1 MIVITISSIIYF
13 IYFIRTNTDLLKNF
27 ENISFIE
34 LVIIFMLKL
43 LSIFCLSNININIL
57 QNLNINLHQ
66 RESAELTI
74 RNTLGN
80 LTTPFKLG
88 TGYKVSFL
96 KNKYD
101 FKLTDFI
108 YWNTFFSILNLVPL
122 TLLFMTIS
130 VWNSAFFLKG
140 NYIYLLIGLFLICI
154 IIFLIN
160 NLNFFKNR
168 IYPYKLIS
176 SNNFKIQ
183 ISNLVYF
190 FSSSTIIYIL
200 ASNFTLGM
208 DYYSALSYSFLN
220 SFINLLNLTPGN
232 IGIKETV
239 LILLDDIHSI
249 SFQVIIIISFI
260 ERMITFLALLFS
272 QIILKFKKPLL

>member
-1 MIVITISSIIYF
+1 
-13 IYFIRTNTDLLKNF
+13 
-27 ENISFIE
+27 
-34 LVIIFMLKL
+34 MLKL

-57 QNLNINLHQ
+57 KNLNINLHQ
-66 RESAELTI
+66 RESAELTV

-101 FKLTDFI
+101 LKLTDFI

-122 TLLFMTIS
+122 TLLFLTIS

-140 NYIYLLIGLFLICI
+140 NYIYFLIGLFLICI
-154 IIFLIN
+154 ITFLIY
-160 NLNFFKNR
+160 NLNFIKNR
-168 IYPYKLIS
+168 IYRYKLIS

-200 ASNFTLGM
+200 ASNFTLSIE
-208 DYYSALSYSFLN
+208 YYSALSYSFLN

-239 LILLDDIHSI
+239 LILLDDIHSM

-260 ERMITFLALLFS
+260 ERMVTFFALLFS
-272 QIILKFKKPLL
+272 QIILKFKKLLL

>member
-13 IYFIRTNTDLLKNF
+13 IYFIRTNTELLKNF
-27 ENISFIE
+27 QNISFFE
-34 LVIIFMLKL
+34 LVLIFMLKL

-57 QNLNINLHQ
+57 KNLNINLHQ

-96 KNKYD
+96 KNRYD

-108 YWNTFFSILNLVPL
+108 YWNTFFSVLNLVPL
-122 TLLFMTIS
+122 TLLFITIS
-130 VWNSAFFLKG
+130 GWSNASFLEG
-140 NYIYLLIGLFLICI
+140 NYIYLLIGLSLIFI
-154 IIFLIN
+154 ITFFIY
-160 NLNFFKNR
+160 NLNFFKNK
-168 IYPYKLIS
+168 IYPYSLIS

-183 ISNLVYF
+183 VSNLVYF

-200 ASNFTLGM
+200 ASNFTLSIE
-208 DYYSALSYSFLN
+208 YYSALSYSFLN
-220 SFINLLNLTPGN
+220 SFINLINLTPGN

-239 LILLDDIHSI
+239 LILLDDIHSL

-260 ERMITFLALLFS
+260 ERVITFFALLFS

>member
-88 TGYKVSFL
+88 TGFKVSFL
-96 KNKYD
+96 KK
-101 FKLTDFI
+101 
-108 YWNTFFSILNLVPL
+108 V
-122 TLLFMTIS
+122 
-130 VWNSAFFLKG
+130 
-140 NYIYLLIGLFLICI
+140 
-154 IIFLIN
+154 
-160 NLNFFKNR
+160 
-168 IYPYKLIS
+168 
-176 SNNFKIQ
+176 
-183 ISNLVYF
+183 
-190 FSSSTIIYIL
+190 
-200 ASNFTLGM
+200 
-208 DYYSALSYSFLN
+208 
-220 SFINLLNLTPGN
+220 
-232 IGIKETV
+232 
-239 LILLDDIHSI
+239 
-249 SFQVIIIISFI
+249 FQ
-260 ERMITFLALLFS
+260 
-272 QIILKFKKPLL
+272 